1 MGVRVYP
8 FICFHPLRQGEVAR
22 LAVPGYNRA
31 RLIPNLSNLDK
42 YEDVFEDIR
51 GIIEHG

>member
-31 RLIPNLSNLDK
+31 QVMYVEEES
-42 YEDVFEDIR
+42 Y
-51 GIIEHG
+51 HG